1 MTKLLEG
8 ERRGAVKDKC
18 TKCSH
23 LSFYKPTSV
32 LFPSIIMA
40 LYADEPSRFGL
51 ISSERLH
58 MQIADLLYR
67 KEPFY

>member
-1 MTKLLEG
+1 MTKLLEEG
-8 ERRGAVKDKC
+8 RKGVVRDEC
-18 TKCSH
+18 TKSSH

-32 LFPSIIMA
+32 LFPTIIMA
-40 LYADEPSRFGL
+40 LSSDEPTRFGL